1 MTFGSETESASPAIS
16 SSLIETVAWC
26 AMLAALPF
34 VAIDVVCGNWDHD
47 GGFYLLRGWYI
58 SSGLRPYLD
67 FGTIYPPLGDI
78 ITAAFL
84 KAGFAHLVLAI
95 ALPILWVLATMMATA
110 LLVYRATRDRALA
123 VLVAAL
129 VPAFSVNNGG
139 NHLTLEHC
147 VSVFS
152 LLAFLPLVSESRLT
166 SSAAARAIFFSVAAI
181 LSKQTGLVTLVVVT
195 AGLIDRRHELT
206 RRHILAM
213 AAAALALPIAIL
225 AWLGFDLVRIH
236 ANVVS
241 RLTHYTS
248 ASDSTNWGVIPHE
261 FVRAPATAWL
271 FVATIVIGVILAARV
286 RGIRLMA
293 LAAAAGVVVQ
303 FLPRLI
309 RDYSHYNLNAWP
321 LIALVLA
328 LALARTQRFVA
339 LATRAALLLLAV
351 IVNASL
357 LFTYPWA
364 GVSPLLHT
372 YYPAATIVASI
383 TPENATVRQYGT
395 EPIIEFLAWRREEM
409 IERPWDPAWL
419 YPTPPHPNSTIV
431 IVHNRER
438 NNAKLL
444 AWLEHQGFVPV
455 AQIRAHGL
463 ITILRHRRSFS

>member
-1 MTFGSETESASPAIS
+1 MTSGFESESATPAIS
-16 SSLIETVAWC
+16 TRLIETVAWC
-26 AMLAALPF
+26 ALLAALPF

-47 GGFYLLRGWYI
+47 SGFYLLRGWYI
-58 SSGLRPYLD
+58 STGLRPYLD

-84 KAGFAHLVLAI
+84 KAGFAHIVLAI
-95 ALPILWVLATMMATA
+95 ALPMLWVFATMMATA
-110 LLVYRATRDRALA
+110 LLVYRATRDRGLA
-123 VLVAAL
+123 VLIAAL
-129 VPAFSVNNGG
+129 VPAFSAHNGG

-152 LLAFLPLVSESRLT
+152 LLAFLPLIGESRLT
-166 SSAAARAIFFSVAAI
+166 PAAAARAIFFSVAAI
-181 LSKQTGLVTLVVVT
+181 LSKQTGLVTLVVVM

-206 RRHILAM
+206 RRHLVAM
-213 AAAALALPIAIL
+213 IAAALALPLAIL
-225 AWLGFDLVRIH
+225 AWLGFDLVQIH

-241 RLTHYTS
+241 RLAGYTS
-248 ASDSTNWGVIPHE
+248 ASDPTNWRVIPRE

-271 FVATIVIGVILAARV
+271 LLATIVLGLILAARV
-286 RGIRLMA
+286 RGVRLMA

-303 FLPRLI
+303 FAPRLI

-321 LIALVLA
+321 LIVLVLA
-328 LALARTQRFVA
+328 LILARTQPVVA
-339 LATRAALLLLAV
+339 LASRAALLLFAV
-351 IVNASL
+351 VVNASL
-357 LFTYPWA
+357 VFTYPWA

-383 TPENATVRQYGT
+383 TPDDATVRQYGT
-395 EPIIEFLAWRREEM
+395 EPIIEFLAWRREEL

-419 YPTPPHPNSTIV
+419 YPTPPHPNSTVV

-444 AWLEHQGFVPV
+444 AWLEQYGFVPV
-455 AQIRAHGL
+455 AQIRAHRL
-463 ITILRHRRSFS
+463 ITILRHPSSP